1 MTTIQFGLFIA
12 AVLIGFGLIYLQL
25 LRFQTHLRDVSA
37 LKGVNDRLQGV
48 SDALARMNLTNVE
61 ERLELI
67 LNQLSQLGGSC
78 KRLERAVE
86 QSRELAAPAGA
97 AAESPAERIRALVET
112 RLFSL
117 GYRRLRLLTDLSSAK
132 IADEVEVVVECEKN
146 QMTHKGKVV
155 ACNGEIRDVS
165 LQSVTQAF
173 P

>member
-86 QSRELAAPAGA
+86 QSRELAAPAA
-97 AAESPAERIRALVET
+97 AAAPYPPRALVET